1 MSGILSILRTIF
13 VVTTASVAYQ
23 TTKSILNLPNFHII
37 NISSIFVGVLFGI
50 IIVWVEIKYSTR
62 FLVGI
67 FTVILG
73 LFVGFLASRLFV
85 EALFLIP
92 HISIFE
98 DVYPK
103 EYVEIRHSVNVGITF
118 LFCYLSVAIIY
129 RTKNRFKLLIPFVD
143 FTQETSDRR
152 LILDSSII
160 IDGRISNICET
171 GIIKGNI
178 VIPKFILDEVQSLA
192 DCSDKQKRIRGRRG
206 LEILADLQNNKK
218 LQVTIESQ
226 SFPNVKEVDNKLI
239 VLAQT
244 ISGIL
249 ITNDYNLKKIAQL
262 QDVEVINLN
271 SLANALKPAVF
282 PGELIEI
289 RIIKQGE
296 EAEQGIG
303 YLEDGTVVIVEN
315 TRKSIGRNVSVV
327 VTNVLQNNIGRM
339 VFAKINES

>member
-1 MSGILSILRTIF
+1 MPGILLVLRTVF
-13 VVTTASVAYQ
+13 VITTASVFYQ
-23 TTKSILNLPNFHII
+23 LAKLVFDQPNFHIA
-37 NISSIFVGVLFGI
+37 NISAIIAGSIVGIYI
-50 IIVWVEIKYSTR
+50 IWVEIKYSTR

-73 LFVGFLASRLFV
+73 LLVGFIASYLFV
-85 EALFLIP
+85 QALFLIP
-92 HISIFE
+92 HVNMLKDILPAQ
-98 DVYPK
+98 YQ
-103 EYVEIRHSVNVGITF
+103 EIRDLVNVAITF
-118 LFCYLSVAIIY
+118 LFCYLSVAVLY

-143 FTQETSDRR
+143 FTKEVGDRR

-171 GIIKGNI
+171 GIMKGNL

-206 LEILADLQNNKK
+206 LEILAELQKNKR
-218 LQVTIESQ
+218 LDVTIEPQ
-226 SFPNVKEVDNKLI
+226 TFPNIKEVDNKLI
-239 VLAQT
+239 ALAQE
-244 ISGIL
+244 INGIV

-271 SLANALKPAVF
+271 SLANALKPTVF
-282 PGELIEI
+282 PGELIDI
-289 RIIKQGE
+289 RIVKQGE

-315 TRKSIGRNVSVV
+315 TRRMIGKNVSVV

-339 VFAKINES
+339 VFAKLNEG

>member
-1 MSGILSILRTIF
+1 MPAILLALRTVF
-13 VVTTASVAYQ
+13 VITTASVFYQ
-23 TTKSILNLPNFHII
+23 LAKLIFERPNFHIV
-37 NISSIFVGVLFGI
+37 NISAIITGSIIGI
-50 IIVWVEIKYSTR
+50 CIIWVEIKYSTR

-73 LFVGFLASRLFV
+73 LLVGFIASYLFV
-85 EALFLIP
+85 QALFLIP
-92 HISIFE
+92 HVNMMKDIFP
-98 DVYPK
+98 D
-103 EYVEIRHSVNVGITF
+103 EYQKIRDLVNVGITF
-118 LFCYLSVAIIY
+118 LFCYLSVAVLY

-143 FTQETSDRR
+143 FTKEAGDRR

-171 GIIKGNI
+171 GIMKGNL

-206 LEILADLQNNKK
+206 LEILAELQKNKR
-218 LQVTIESQ
+218 LDVTIEPQ
-226 SFPNVKEVDNKLI
+226 TFPNIKEVDNKLI
-239 VLAQT
+239 ALAQE
-244 ISGIL
+244 INGIV

-271 SLANALKPAVF
+271 SLANALKPTVF
-282 PGELIEI
+282 PGELIDI
-289 RIIKQGE
+289 RIVKQGE

-315 TRKSIGRNVSVV
+315 TRKMIGKNVSVV

-339 VFAKINES
+339 VFAKLNES